1 MTQCL
6 SVREALEIA
15 NTTGQQVNI
24 TLKSGTELEGV
35 IVERLWRS
43 SFRVWLEPAERVEK
57 GQDVDKAIVAT
68 HAVASVNFNLD
79 DSENENTGSETNVD
93 KCRLEGIREALEIA
107 MLTRQ
112 SVNVNLNREDES
124 VRLEGFIENVTK
136 KTFCILLDE
145 DTLKKSEKRQT
156 VKIAEVEYVE
166 YS

>member
-1 MTQCL
+1 M
-6 SVREALEIA
+6 
-15 NTTGQQVNI
+15 
-24 TLKSGTELEGV
+24 
-35 IVERLWRS
+35 
-43 SFRVWLEPAERVEK
+43 
-57 GQDVDKAIVAT
+57 
-68 HAVASVNFNLD
+68 
-79 DSENENTGSETNVD
+79 
-93 KCRLEGIREALEIA
+93 EGIREALEIA